1 MTLRDVRSNRFIADI
16 DVNPKNV
23 EDSFRTHDRNVQD
36 LDARVDIVNET
47 LVKLGQAIDSIEVVS
62 ATSTATTSLLSSLS
76 RVLKSHNLKI
86 KRFNERY

>member
-1 MTLRDVRSNRFIADI
+1 MALRDVRSNRFIADI

-36 LDARVDIVNET
+36 LDARVDIVNDT
-47 LVKLGQAIDSIEVVS
+47 LVKLGRAIDNLEPVVATASGLS
-62 ATSTATTSLLSSLS
+62 ALGA
-76 RVLKSHNLKI
+76 VLKSHNLKI

>member
-1 MTLRDVRSNRFIADI
+1 MTLKDVRSNRFLADI

-47 LVKLGQAIDSIEVVS
+47 LVAMGRIIDGLGVS
-62 ATSTATTSLLSSLS
+62 ASAEMQSINT
-76 RVLKSHNLKI
+76 VIKKFNLKM
-86 KRFNERY
+86 RRLNERY